1 MSLPTNNT
9 TRAFALLS
17 LGLLA
22 VQAPRVASTSPPRLS
37 LIGHGAEA
45 PAPGGT
51 LTFLGGSDIIN
62 LDTVS
67 AYYPASYI
75 LERMFTRQ
83 LFGYP
88 DASDFAAQLVVAPD
102 VATEIPTSSN
112 GGISDAGKTYT
123 VHIKP
128 GVMWDTSPP
137 RPVTSDD
144 FVREFKMLCNP
155 VSPVAVP
162 GYFETTIVGM
172 ESYCNGFAKV
182 NDTVSAIDGYEETT
196 PLPGV
201 TAPDPSTIVFKLV
214 EPASDFLNILALGFC
229 SARPVEYM
237 KYLPDSAG
245 FRQHTLSDGPY
256 RITSYSPGEGFT
268 LERNP
273 VWEPSTDTL
282 RHAYV
287 DRVVITEG
295 LTTDSVQEQLE
306 AGTGDLEF
314 FVFPPPQDLPGLEG
328 SPDLVIGPANGYI
341 AARLLALN
349 EYAGPFRNKLVREAA
364 EYAVDKNAI
373 IQIDGGPRVASVA
386 NQPILPGNTG
396 YIPGYN
402 PFPDNDGNGD
412 PAKAKALLAE
422 AGYPRGVAIT
432 LVYPTTPQM
441 QQVAESIQSSLGA
454 AGFSVRFL
462 PTTQANFFGSYL
474 EDPSTAA
481 RDVWD
486 IAAPRWVP
494 DWLGDNGRATLEP
507 LFTNPGNGS
516 VDYGGYSSAVTDA
529 LISKALAAPTAS
541 AGAGS
546 WSGAERQI
554 LTDAA
559 TVPVDYQRWPVYHS
573 SAVHGCIF
581 WWYDLNCDPTNVWL
595 SANSSR

>member
-1 MSLPTNNT
+1 MAL
-9 TRAFALLS
+9 AFFGVA
-17 LGLLA
+17 LLA
-22 VQAPRVASTSPPRLS
+22 VQGPNTATAARPLISTVGRATAGAPVR
-37 LIGHGAEA
+37 
-45 PAPGGT
+45 GGT

-88 DASDFAAQLVVAPD
+88 DAGDFAAQTVAVPD
-102 VATEIPTSSN
+102 VATEVPTTAN
-112 GGISDAGKTYT
+112 GGISDGGRTYT

-137 RPVTSDD
+137 RQVTSDD

-162 GYFETTIVGM
+162 GYFETTIEGM
-172 ESYCNGFAKV
+172 QSYCNGFAQV
-182 NDTVSAIDGYEETT
+182 SDTVSAIDRYEEAT

-201 TAPDPSTIVFKLV
+201 AAPDPSTIVFKLI
-214 EPASDFLNILALGFC
+214 EPSSDFLNILAQGFC

-237 KYLPDSAG
+237 KYLPDSAA

-273 VWEPSTDTL
+273 VWEQSTDTL

-287 DRVVITEG
+287 DKVVITEG

-314 FVFPPPQDLPGLEG
+314 FVFPPPQDLPGLER
-328 SPDLVIGPANGYI
+328 SPDLVIGPPNGYI

-349 EYAGPFRNKLVREAA
+349 EYSGPFKNQLVREAA

-373 IQIDGGPRVASVA
+373 VQLDGGPRIATVAG
-386 NQPILPGNTG
+386 QPILPGNTG
-396 YIPGYN
+396 YIPGYD
-402 PFPDNDGNGD
+402 PFPDDNGNGD
-412 PAKAKALLAE
+412 PSRARALLAQ
-422 AGYPRGVAIT
+422 AGYPHGVTIT
-432 LVYPTTPQM
+432 LVYPTTPAM
-441 QQVAESIQSSLGA
+441 QLVAESLQSSLGA
-454 AGFSVRFL
+454 AGFRVGFL
-462 PTTQANFFGSYL
+462 PVTQAAFFGSYL
-474 EDPSTAA
+474 ENPSTAK

-486 IAAPRWVP
+486 IAAPRWDP
-494 DWLGDNGRATLEP
+494 DWLGNNGRATLEP

-516 VDYGGYSSAVTDA
+516 PDYGGYSSPVTDA
-529 LISKALAAPTAS
+529 TIAKALATPNAAIGAS
-541 AGAGS
+541 L
-546 WSGAERQI
+546 WSQAERQI
-554 LTDAA
+554 LADAA
-559 TVPVDYQRWPVYHS
+559 TVPVDFEKWPIYHA
-573 SAVHGCIF
+573 SAVHGCVF

-595 SANSSR
+595 SSNQSG